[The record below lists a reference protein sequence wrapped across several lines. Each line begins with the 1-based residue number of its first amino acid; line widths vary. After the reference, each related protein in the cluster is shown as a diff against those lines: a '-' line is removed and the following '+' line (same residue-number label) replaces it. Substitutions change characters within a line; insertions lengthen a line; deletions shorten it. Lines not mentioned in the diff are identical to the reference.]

1 MIEGGVEED
10 IVDVELLNW
19 GNLNLGNL
27 KDE

>member
-1 MIEGGVEED
+1 MIEGGVEEE

-19 GNLNLGNL
+19 GNLNLDNL